1 NGDLTSTTDFSMQL
15 AMPNGTLS
23 APLKLSA
30 YLDLRGPVGGAF
42 GGNLH
47 SILQTVRIP
56 IGDFKDVDL
65 SLITGLRFTFDRTPS
80 GTIFLGNIRTM
91 TVDDGVPLSLAGGPN
106 LLPQA
111 KQADNHSE
119 GFHAVEG
126 STDQL
131 ATRTG
136 SIKGVRRL
144 SLNAALRSRSATGAT
159 DFVETEITSPNGF
172 PVMNSLPS
180 LRVGNKEFLL
190 SRYPDNGAIDT
201 LIFTLTEA
209 EFAQLPPGEEMSL
222 QYGEGNEPNRVW
234 NLGSLSKNLQKR

>member
-1 NGDLTSTTDFSMQL
+1 YPNLASNITIQHINLVTDGIRTRHDPTQRVALINWTQAGANTFFQTNFSGGGDLRFSKTLDFRIARRYSPALNGDLTSTTDFSMQL

-65 SLITGLRFTFDRTPS
+65 SLISGLRFTFDRTPS

-136 SIKGVRRL
+136 SIKGV
-144 SLNAALRSRSATGAT
+144 
-159 DFVETEITSPNGF
+159 
-172 PVMNSLPS
+172 
-180 LRVGNKEFLL
+180 
-190 SRYPDNGAIDT
+190 
-201 LIFTLTEA
+201 
-209 EFAQLPPGEEMSL
+209 
-222 QYGEGNEPNRVW
+222 
-234 NLGSLSKNLQKR
+234 